1 MNPPP
6 QPNQTQSFHLR
17 IEELRINMAFEIV
30 ISDVAWTL
38 RIDTVDGLS
47 VGDQG
52 VTSLW
57 KFLDELNAS
66 INGGLDSFKVDRK
79 SDILF
84 SYEFHTKDGRMW
96 KQDLKLDS
104 GASMTFQVSDFWK
117 FEEFAPHRN
126 VRDIVIDL
134 LSTNK
139 INKIKANWA

>member
-1 MNPPP
+1 
-6 QPNQTQSFHLR
+6 
-17 IEELRINMAFEIV
+17 MAFEIV
-30 ISDVAWTL
+30 LSDVVWNL
-38 RIDTVDGLS
+38 RIETINGLS
-47 VGDQG
+47 VGDQN